1 MPVKVV
7 ADSATDL
14 PPGEIESLGITVI
27 PCYITFGTEDLKDG
41 VDLNTEQFYDR
52 LLNGPDFPKT
62 SQPSVGDFKQLYEEI
77 GPGSDGIV
85 SVHISSKVSGTIN
98 SATQAVSEAE
108 VDCPIR
114 IVDTLQA
121 SLGAGLIVREAAR
134 AAQEGGDVEAVA
146 QAAEAAAGR
155 AEFFALM
162 DTLEYLEKGGRI
174 GKARALLG
182 GLLRIRPMIAVK
194 DGEVHELAKARS
206 RKAGIERLLGFAQE
220 FAPADEIGI
229 AHTTT
234 PQEAEDLAARTKDLA
249 PSDREP
255 LVSKIGPA
263 VGTHAGPGALGIAM
277 LRSSAG

>member
-14 PPGEIESLGITVI
+14 PPDQVESLGIAVI

-41 VDLNTEQFYDR
+41 VELTTEQFYDR

-85 SVHISSKVSGTIN
+85 SVHISSRISGTIN
-98 SATQAVSEAE
+98 SATQAASEAE

-114 IVDTLQA
+114 VVDTLQA
-121 SLGAGLIVREAAR
+121 SLGAGLIAIEAAR
-134 AAQEGGDVEAVA
+134 AARDGRDVETVA
-146 QAAEAAAGR
+146 RAAEEVAAR
-155 AEFFALM
+155 AEFFVLM

-174 GKARALLG
+174 GKAGALLG
-182 GLLRIRPMIAVK
+182 GLLRIRPMIILK

-206 RKAGIERLLGFAQE
+206 R
-220 FAPADEIGI
+220 
-229 AHTTT
+229 
-234 PQEAEDLAARTKDLA
+234 
-249 PSDREP
+249 
-255 LVSKIGPA
+255 
-263 VGTHAGPGALGIAM
+263 
-277 LRSSAG
+277 

>member
-1 MPVKVV
+1 MSVKVV
-7 ADSATDL
+7 TDSATDL

-52 LLNGPDFPKT
+52 LINGPDFPKT
-62 SQPSVGDFKQLYEEI
+62 SQPSVGDFKQLYEET

-98 SATQAVSEAE
+98 SATQAASEAN

-114 IVDTLQA
+114 IVDTFQA
-121 SLGAGLIVREAAR
+121 SLGAGLVVREAAK
-134 AAQEGGDVEAVA
+134 AARDGGDVEAVA
-146 QAAEAAAGR
+146 QAAEAAAAR
-155 AEFFALM
+155 AELFVLM

-182 GLLRIRPMIAVK
+182 GLLRIRPMIAVR
-194 DGEVHELAKARS
+194 DGEVQELAKARS
-206 RKAGIERLLGFAQE
+206 RKAGIEKLLGFARE
-220 FAPADEIGI
+220 LAPADEIGI
-229 AHTTT
+229 IQTTT
-234 PQEAEDLAARTKDLA
+234 PQEAEDLAGRVKEMV
-249 PSDREP
+249 PSGREP
-255 LVSKIGPA
+255 VITTVGPA

-277 LRSSAG
+277 LRSSAE

>member
-14 PPGEIESLGITVI
+14 PPDQVESLGIAVI

-41 VDLNTEQFYDR
+41 VELTTEQFYDR

-85 SVHISSKVSGTIN
+85 SVHISSRISGTIN
-98 SATQAVSEAE
+98 SATQAASEAE

-114 IVDTLQA
+114 VVDTLQA
-121 SLGAGLIVREAAR
+121 SLGAGLIAIEAAR
-134 AAQEGGDVEAVA
+134 AARDGRDVETVA
-146 QAAEAAAGR
+146 RAAEEAAAR
-155 AEFFALM
+155 AEFFVLM

-174 GKARALLG
+174 GKAGALLG
-182 GLLRIRPMIAVK
+182 GLLRIRPMIILK

-206 RKAGIERLLGFAQE
+206 RKAGIERLLGFARE

-229 AHTTT
+229 VQTTT
-234 PQEAEDLAARTKDLA
+234 PQEAEGLAARIRDLV
-249 PSDREP
+249 PSGREP
-255 LVSKIGPA
+255 LISRVGPA
-263 VGTHAGPGALGIAM
+263 VGSHAGPGALGIAM
-277 LRSSAG
+277 LRSSAE

>member
-1 MPVKVV
+1 M
-7 ADSATDL
+7 
-14 PPGEIESLGITVI
+14 
-27 PCYITFGTEDLKDG
+27 
-41 VDLNTEQFYDR
+41 
-52 LLNGPDFPKT
+52 
-62 SQPSVGDFKQLYEEI
+62 GDFKQLYEEI

-146 QAAEAAAGR
+146 QAAEAASGR

-206 RKAGIERLLGFAQE
+206 RKAGIEKLLGFAKE

-234 PQEAEDLAARTKDLA
+234 PQEAGDLAARTKDLA

-255 LVSKIGPA
+255 LVSRIGPA